1 MTAHSLYT
9 HSVLA
14 VFCISDSM
22 PVKRDLL
29 NNFFLRAIE
38 SEIYK
43 ILRDPSK
50 FKTKSKEVDQN
61 F

>member
-1 MTAHSLYT
+1 M
-9 HSVLA
+9 LA
-14 VFCISDSM
+14 VLLISYSM

-29 NNFFLRAIE
+29 NNFFFRAIE

-43 ILRDPSK
+43 SLRDSFK
-50 FKTKSKEVDQN
+50 FKTKSKEVDLN